1 MSRLCVLFFLA
12 FFNFG
17 ILANPSVVI
26 IGAGPSGIAAA
37 TKLLQNGIHDI
48 KILEAEDRIG
58 GRINSVHFSDGIVDL
73 GAQYCHGEKGN
84 VAYNLAKDLDVLEPG
99 LRSLQ
104 NNVYYSNGS
113 RLDPDLIEEL
123 RQVYLKYDQNENYD
137 TKGKSLGDVFIQKY
151 NTTLFPKHLNSE
163 TESLLSEGL
172 RFLEGYVL
180 IHEGA
185 FSWFNVSADCDY
197 VQCEGNQALTWKGGY
212 KTVLKIMMDGLPI
225 DEKIRLKT
233 RVEQINWD
241 KNTVTV
247 LASNNRTYSADY
259 AIFTPSVGVLKRHKL
274 FTPNLPIAKQKS
286 VEATGFEG
294 VMKVF
299 LHFPQKWWGD
309 SDQAFAFFWSQKD
322 LKLIWDKPWVT
333 QVRYILKVP
342 HNSNVWVAWITGDL
356 VPEIEKLP
364 LEVFK
369 IGVKFVLERFLNG
382 KYHVTEIGDVLRS
395 NWCTNPNFGGTY
407 SFTRVGFYNK
417 GFSHQEKLAEPLLN
431 EGKPVVLFAG
441 EATHPVHFQTVH
453 GAIETGYREA
463 ERIIRIHNHTNKI

>member
-1 MSRLCVLFFLA
+1 MKMSRLCVLFSLVW
-12 FFNFG
+12 FNFG
-17 ILANPSVVI
+17 VLSKPSVVI

-58 GRINSVHFSDGIVDL
+58 GRINSLEFGGGIVDL

-113 RLDPDLIEEL
+113 KLNPELIEEL
-123 RQVYLKYDQNENYD
+123 RQVYLKYDKNEGFE
-137 TKGKSLGDVFIQKY
+137 TKGKSLGEVFIQKY
-151 NTTLFPKHLNSE
+151 NSTLFPKYQNSE
-163 TESLLSEGL
+163 IEVLREGL

-197 VQCEGNQALTWKGGY
+197 VQCEGNQALIWKGGY
-212 KTVLKIMMDGLPI
+212 KTVLKIMMQNTPI
-225 DEKIRLKT
+225 DSKIHLKT
-233 RVEQINWD
+233 KVDKINW
-241 KNTVTV
+241 NNNPVTIS
-247 LASNNRTYSADY
+247 ASNQTFSGDFV
-259 AIFTPSVGVLKRHKL
+259 IFTPSIGVLKREKDTL
-274 FTPNLPIAKQKS
+274 FDPLLPPEKVKS
-286 VEATGFEG
+286 IEATGFEG

-333 QVRYILKVP
+333 QIRYILKVP
-342 HNSNVWVAWITGDL
+342 HNSNVWVVWITGDL

-364 LEVFK
+364 LENFK
-369 IGVKFVLERFLNG
+369 IGMKFVLERFLDREYN
-382 KYHVTEIGDVLRS
+382 VTEIGDVLRS

-407 SFTRVGFYNK
+407 SFTRVGFYEK
-417 GFSHQEKLAEPLLN
+417 GVSHQEKLGEPL
-431 EGKPVVLFAG
+431 EGGSGRPVVLFAG
-441 EATHPVHFQTVH
+441 EATHPEHFQTVH
-453 GAIETGYREA
+453 GAIETGFREA
-463 ERIIRIHNHTNKI
+463 ERI